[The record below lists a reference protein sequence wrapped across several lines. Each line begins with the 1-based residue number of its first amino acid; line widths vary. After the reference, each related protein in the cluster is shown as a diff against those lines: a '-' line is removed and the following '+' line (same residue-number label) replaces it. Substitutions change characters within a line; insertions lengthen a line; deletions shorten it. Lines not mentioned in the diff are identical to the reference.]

1 MSRVSVILVAAGEG
15 RRFGSVK
22 QFALLRGKPVLD
34 WSVEKF
40 IDHPEVDEIV
50 MVLPDET
57 RKADYLGRSQKVVAV
72 VRGGPRRQ
80 DSVRRGLEALNAET
94 ADIVLVHDGVRP
106 LLSPALIDRVIR
118 GARRNKAV
126 IPVVSIEETVKE
138 VVPGQIVRTLN
149 RAHLYRAQTPQGFSY
164 SLLKR
169 ALQKADEEGYSGT
182 DEAELVERLGEK
194 VAVVEG
200 EAQNLKITTR
210 EDLRMA
216 EAWLDA

>member
-1 MSRVSVILVAAGEG
+1 MIIVAAGEG
-15 RRFGSVK
+15 KRFGSAK

-34 WSVEKF
+34 WCVEKF

-50 MVLPDET
+50 LVLPDEKK
-57 RKADYLGRSQKVVAV
+57 KADYLRRSQKIVAV
-72 VRGGPRRQ
+72 VRGGSRRQ

-106 LLSPALIDRVIR
+106 LLSPALIERVIW
-118 GARRNKAV
+118 GARRDKAV
-126 IPVVSIEETVKE
+126 IPVVPIEETVKE
-138 VVPGQIVRTLN
+138 VVTGRIVRTLD
-149 RAHLYRAQTPQGFSY
+149 RACLYRAQTPQGFSY

-169 ALQKADEEGYSGT
+169 ALQEADEEGYSGT

-200 EAQNLKITTR
+200 EAQNLKITTKD
-210 EDLRMA
+210 DLRMA